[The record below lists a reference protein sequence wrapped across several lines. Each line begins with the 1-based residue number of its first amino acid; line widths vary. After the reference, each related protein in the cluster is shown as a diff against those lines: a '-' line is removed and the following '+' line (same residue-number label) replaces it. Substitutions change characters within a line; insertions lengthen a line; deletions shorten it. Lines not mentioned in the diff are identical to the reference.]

1 MTLFRAGIGA
11 RLGAGYAVMVALLI
25 ALTAMYVGNV
35 NGLRAD
41 LAQIN
46 DVNAVKQ
53 RFAINFRGSVHDR
66 AIAIRDVVM
75 LDMGDRAAAIAEITA
90 LAQDYAE
97 SEQGLSQ
104 MMAQTAGGSP
114 TEREILARI
123 TAIQAQT
130 NPLVAQIIADQESGN
145 LTAAQAGLA
154 QARPLFVDWLA
165 AINAFIDLHEADNQ
179 RIGADVSAT
188 TDAFARVAL
197 ISMGIAIALALVT
210 AMLVSRS
217 IVRPVAGLSAVME
230 KMSRGNYDLLVPHVT
245 RRDEIGDM
253 AVRVD
258 IFRKALLDATEA
270 QRQQSEMQ
278 QAARE
283 RAEAE
288 AARQA
293 RVVRD
298 FSAGLE
304 RLAAGD
310 LTQPIDSPPLDP
322 FPAEYELLRERYNSL
337 LEKLADFV
345 WQISSAAS
353 GVRSGAKEI
362 DQAARDLSD
371 RTERQAAT
379 LEQSS
384 AAITSLLESVRAT
397 SVKAAEGE
405 AAGLSNHEQ
414 AQAGAQVIHEIITA
428 MRAIERS
435 SAQMTTIIDVID
447 DIALQT
453 NLLALNAGV
462 EAARAGEAGR
472 GFGVVATE
480 VRNLAVRASESARE
494 IRSLITESSDQV
506 TLGSNLVQQA
516 DSKLETIL
524 ERATEVQSAM
534 IDIAGA
540 TGAQTTSL
548 TEISKGVDYLDQ
560 VTQQNSGVATQT
572 TSAATSLTQKADAL
586 MTVLAFFSTARSSG
600 QTLRSA

>member
-97 SEQGLSQ
+97 SEQGMSQ

-123 TAIQAQT
+123 AAIQAQT
-130 NPLVAQIIADQESGN
+130 NPLVAQIIADRESGN
-145 LTAAQAGLA
+145 LAAAQAGLA
-154 QARPLFVDWLA
+154 QARPLFVEWLA

-230 KMSRGNYDLLVPHVT
+230 KMSLGNFDLLIPHVK

-253 AVRVD
+253 AARVD
-258 IFRKALLDATEA
+258 IFRKALLDATVA

-337 LEKLADFV
+337 LEKLADLV
-345 WQISSAAS
+345 WQISAAAS
-353 GVRSGAKEI
+353 GVRSGAKDI

-384 AAITSLLESVRAT
+384 GAITLLLESVRAT
-397 SVKAAEGE
+397 SVKAGEGE
-405 AAGLSNHEQ
+405 AAGLSNREQ

-472 GFGVVATE
+472 GFAVVATE
-480 VRNLAVRASESARE
+480 VRNLAGRASDSARE
-494 IRSLITESSDQV
+494 IRSLITESSAQV
-506 TLGSNLVQQA
+506 TLGSSLVQQA
-516 DSKLETIL
+516 DTKLDAIL
-524 ERATEVQSAM
+524 ERASEVQNVM

-560 VTQQNSGVATQT
+560 VTQQNSAVATQT
-572 TSAATSLTQKADAL
+572 TSCATGLTQKADAL
-586 MTVLAFFSTARSSG
+586 MTVLAFFSTARNTE
-600 QTLRSA
+600 QRLRRA